1 MENINKKPCTYEGSL
16 EDWIKK
22 LTIFIFIYPKE
33 WKGILSEYEAIHS
46 KQKEMKCDCLD
57 FYRDDEGYL
66 RKTGEKMYL
75 KLTNESEVRL
85 LRQINCLLGKNKFP
99 NGVLGAARKIIE
111 KEKFTVHDCVVIFM
125 NPVKNDTISIY
136 DELRIYPYTG
146 ETDEE
151 YSMDIRVQRGTEV
164 EWSGYMIR
172 IKETGGRIY
181 LIYPMRKQDVK
192 KKNSL

>member
-1 MENINKKPCTYEGSL
+1 
-16 EDWIKK
+16 
-22 LTIFIFIYPKE
+22 
-33 WKGILSEYEAIHS
+33 
-46 KQKEMKCDCLD
+46 
-57 FYRDDEGYL
+57 
-66 RKTGEKMYL
+66 MYL

-85 LRQINCLLGKNKFP
+85 LRQINYLLGKNKLP
-99 NGVLGAARKIIE
+99 NGVLGTARKIIE

-136 DELRIYPYTG
+136 DELKIYPYTV
-146 ETDEE
+146 EPDEE

-192 KKNSL
+192 KRNSL